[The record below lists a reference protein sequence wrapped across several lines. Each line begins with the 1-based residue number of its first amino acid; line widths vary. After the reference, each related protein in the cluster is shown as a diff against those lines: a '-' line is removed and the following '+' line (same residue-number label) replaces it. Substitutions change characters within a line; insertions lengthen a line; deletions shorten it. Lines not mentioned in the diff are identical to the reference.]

1 MYPHVQRLD
10 SEASQT
16 VSLVVVKESVWEA
29 LGVKCWDGYGVFVLR
44 RVNGEGMDWSV

>member
-29 LGVKCWDGYGVFVLR
+29 MFWNGYGVFVLR
-44 RVNGEGMDWSV
+44 RVNGEGMDWTV

>member
-1 MYPHVQRLD
+1 MEL
-10 SEASQT
+10 EASQT

-44 RVNGEGMDWSV
+44 RVNGMTGWVVQ